1 MARLEAYTA
10 WVQSPRRGLNL
21 GAKAVKAIERLVRDP
36 QLATLAPWDLHAVRL
51 LIHQGS
57 PLAGKKII
65 EAAIRSRFGVNII
78 AIQRGGSF
86 LASPAAHE
94 ILLPNDELMVLGTDS
109 QIEVFQAETKAGT
122 PDLGDGTNLADYFLR
137 RVFVDTDSALA
148 GQSIQDCG
156 LRERLNGLIVGL
168 ERESLRTLNPDPALI
183 LVPGDLLWVIT
194 GPSS

>member
-1 MARLEAYTA
+1 MY
-10 WVQSPRRGLNL
+10 
-21 GAKAVKAIERLVRDP
+21 
-36 QLATLAPWDLHAVRL
+36 
-51 LIHQGS
+51 
-57 PLAGKKII
+57 
-65 EAAIRSRFGVNII
+65 AIRSRFGVNII